1 MEMYGTHAVPGRLFI
16 VEGIDGSGK
25 STQLSLL
32 HRWLESEGYTTVFSE
47 WNTSPLVKKVTR
59 RGKKK
64 KLLTPMTFSLIHAT
78 DFADRTEHQI
88 IPPLKAGSVVLA
100 DRYIYTAFARD
111 VARGV
116 DREWVRGL
124 YGFAVKPTVGFYFR
138 VSLDVVIGRLRA
150 ARAGLKFYEAGAV
163 VLANRYIFTAFA
175 RDVARGVDREWVRG
189 LYAFAVKPTVAFY
202 FRVEI
207 EEAIRRLRVAR
218 TGFKFYEAG
227 ADVGLADDLEESF
240 RLFQTRLI
248 EEYERMVEEFGLVVI
263 DASLPIEEQQEQMR
277 RVVADAVTGVKK
289 TRSSRWVDLTSLT
302 GECPE

>member
-1 MEMYGTHAVPGRLFI
+1 MEMYGKHDFSGRLFI

-32 HRWLESEGYTTVFSE
+32 HKWLESEGYAVVFSE
-47 WNTSPLVKKVTR
+47 WNSSPLVKNVTR

-116 DREWVRGL
+116 NREWVRSL

-138 VSLDVVIGRLRA
+138 VALDEAMKRLQA
-150 ARAGLKFYEAGAV
+150 GRAG
-163 VLANRYIFTAFA
+163 I
-175 RDVARGVDREWVRG
+175 
-189 LYAFAVKPTVAFY
+189 
-202 FRVEI
+202 
-207 EEAIRRLRVAR
+207 
-218 TGFKFYEAG
+218 KFYEAG
-227 ADVGLADDLEESF
+227 ADVGCADDLEESF
-240 RLFQTRLI
+240 RIFQGRII

-263 DASLPIEEQQEQMR
+263 DASLPIEEQQTRMR
-277 RVVADAVTGVKK
+277 QVVAGALTGAKK
-289 TRSSRWVDLTSLT
+289 TRSTKWVDLASLAM
-302 GECPE
+302 ESRE